1 MIFRSLSDKRIKPEH
16 YPIEIVKDIEAE
28 VMGERGVAF
37 ATEKEN
43 ALIILTQ
50 KVENPTSLKQ
60 LIAEN
65 KVIIASDGNAIKG

>member
-1 MIFRSLSDKRIKPEH
+1 
-16 YPIEIVKDIEAE
+16 
-28 VMGERGVAF
+28 MGERGVAF

-60 LIAEN
+60 LITEN